1 MTDNPYKDYFELMPA
16 YLTILD
22 RDLRIVEANRRFRRG
37 LRRFRGAVLLSD
49 QSAPVGALR
58 ALSDGAHLP
67 GRVASR
73 DGREIHQQHG
83 E

>member
-37 LRRFRGAVLLSD
+37 FRRFRGAVLLSD
-49 QSAPVGALR
+49 QSAPVGAL
-58 ALSDGAHLP
+58 
-67 GRVASR
+67 
-73 DGREIHQQHG
+73 
-83 E
+83 